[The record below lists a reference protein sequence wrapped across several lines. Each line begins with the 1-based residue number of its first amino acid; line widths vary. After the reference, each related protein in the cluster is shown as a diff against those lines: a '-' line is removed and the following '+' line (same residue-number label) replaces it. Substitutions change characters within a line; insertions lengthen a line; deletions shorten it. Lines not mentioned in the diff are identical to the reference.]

1 MLPSLLACTWVPL
14 EDLEEKLACCD
25 SDTAGVVD
33 PGVVQ
38 AEGTTDLG
46 VVFVGRSAETRLV
59 VENLG
64 PGDVTLDASL
74 DPDDEWSGV
83 LASSLQIGRAHV

>member
-1 MLPSLLACTWVPL
+1 MPSLLACTWVPL

-64 PGDVTLDASL
+64 PGEDRKSTRLN
-74 DPDDEWSGV
+74 
-83 LASSLQIGRAHV
+83 SSHSSVSRMPSSA